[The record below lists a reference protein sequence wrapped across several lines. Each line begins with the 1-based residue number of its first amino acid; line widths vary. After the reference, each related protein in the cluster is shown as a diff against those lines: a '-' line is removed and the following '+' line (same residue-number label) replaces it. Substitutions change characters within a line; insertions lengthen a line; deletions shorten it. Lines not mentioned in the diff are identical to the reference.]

1 MQTSG
6 LQGSDRSLGL
16 IELRNSGLLIAHGQ
30 NASGNPRAWEKL
42 VGDKPVEARLD
53 ILPENKIRPSAFV
66 MSLAVQL
73 TIASA
78 MVSLPLFF
86 PESLP
91 MRIMYQ
97 VTPLAAPLTEVPTHA
112 ELPVAKNQPIPAQ
125 PVEPAHVAKLFA
137 PQPLIAPKPR
147 VPERQNSDVPKLEPV
162 LATTKLDTSTPQPE
176 RPREP
181 VRTGVLSTDS
191 AAQPTLRAASEKVQT
206 GGFGDPNGF
215 AGGRS
220 DAKHGNV
227 ARLGSFELAS
237 GPGYGNGSGG
247 ANGARGAV
255 ASAGFGSGVAA
266 PVAKS
271 GTHGT
276 VQSGGFGS
284 VEMAPAAKS
293 APKQAEKAP
302 AIQPVVILSKPS
314 PAYTDEARK
323 LRIEGEVLVEV
334 IFRAS
339 GQVQAVRVVKG
350 LGHGLDE
357 AALHAAEQIRFKPA
371 LQEGQAV
378 DFPAIAHIVFQL
390 AF

>member
-1 MQTSG
+1 
-6 LQGSDRSLGL
+6 
-16 IELRNSGLLIAHGQ
+16 
-30 NASGNPRAWEKL
+30 
-42 VGDKPVEARLD
+42 
-53 ILPENKIRPSAFV
+53 
-66 MSLAVQL
+66 
-73 TIASA
+73 
-78 MVSLPLFF
+78 
-86 PESLP
+86 
-91 MRIMYQ
+91 
-97 VTPLAAPLTEVPTHA
+97 
-112 ELPVAKNQPIPAQ
+112 
-125 PVEPAHVAKLFA
+125 
-137 PQPLIAPKPR
+137 
-147 VPERQNSDVPKLEPV
+147 
-162 LATTKLDTSTPQPE
+162 
-176 RPREP
+176 
-181 VRTGVLSTDS
+181 
-191 AAQPTLRAASEKVQT
+191 
-206 GGFGDPNGF
+206 
-215 AGGRS
+215 
-220 DAKHGNV
+220 
-227 ARLGSFELAS
+227 
-237 GPGYGNGSGG
+237 
-247 ANGARGAV
+247 V

-378 DFPAIAHIVFQL
+378 DFPAVAHIVFQL